1 MGITKTTGF
10 TSETNEM
17 AEILKALG
25 HPARLEIVK
34 ILMGLPSCVCGDIVE
49 ILPLAQ
55 STVSKHLSEL
65 KKVGI
70 IKGTVTGNNIC
81 YCLDEKMIQ
90 KVQKFINLVQ
100 TSCKTDSSCC

>member
-10 TSETNEM
+10 TAETNAM

-34 ILMGLPSCVCGDIVE
+34 FIMTSSSCICGDIVE
-49 ILPLAQ
+49 VLPLAQ

-81 YCLDEKMIQ
+81 YCLDEKIIKKIQ
-90 KVQKFINLVQ
+90 NFVNLVQ
-100 TSCKTDSSCC
+100 TSCCKPSDCC

>member
-1 MGITKTTGF
+1 MGITKTIGF

-70 IKGTVTGNNIC
+70 IKGTITGNTIC
-81 YCLDEKMIQ
+81 YCLDEIIIQ
-90 KVQKFINLVQ
+90 KIQTFINLVQ
-100 TSCKTDSSCC
+100 KSCKTDTTCC

>member
-10 TSETNEM
+10 SAETNEM
-17 AEILKALG
+17 SEILKALG

-34 ILMGLPSCVCGDIVE
+34 FLMTSTSCICGDIVE
-49 ILPLAQ
+49 VLPLAQ

-65 KKVGI
+65 KKVGV

-81 YCLDEKMIQ
+81 YCLDEKIIQ
-90 KVQKFINLVQ
+90 KIQKFVNLVQ
-100 TSCKTDSSCC
+100 TSCCKPSECC